1 MYAESDLIYRIRM
14 KVRRWINQLPKMQ
27 SRPDEKEQA
36 MSEHTLHL
44 MSPTR
49 HDNIAA
55 IVGDRLAL
63 EELRKAVDM
72 ALGSGSGGAFL
83 FGSDGEGF
91 SLAVVLEKDMH
102 SVYTSY
108 AQELCPSRS
117 LRELVPLRAVRN
129 FSCALEKALSEA
141 KVAAQPTSGA
151 IPFPAGKD
159 ANGLASLSSCSGLP
173 ADAERSNEQCNYVA
187 N

>member
-1 MYAESDLIYRIRM
+1 
-14 KVRRWINQLPKMQ
+14 
-27 SRPDEKEQA
+27 
-36 MSEHTLHL
+36 MSERTLHL

-55 IVGDRLAL
+55 VVGDRLAL

-72 ALGSGSGGAFL
+72 ALVTGSGGAFL

-108 AQELCPSRS
+108 AQELFPSRS

-129 FSCALEKALSEA
+129 FSCALEKALAEA
-141 KVAAQPTSGA
+141 KMAVQPSGSA
-151 IPFPAGKD
+151 LSFQAEKD
-159 ANGLASLSSCSGLP
+159 ANGLASLSLG
-173 ADAERSNEQCNYVA
+173 ADVERSSERSNCVEN
-187 N
+187 